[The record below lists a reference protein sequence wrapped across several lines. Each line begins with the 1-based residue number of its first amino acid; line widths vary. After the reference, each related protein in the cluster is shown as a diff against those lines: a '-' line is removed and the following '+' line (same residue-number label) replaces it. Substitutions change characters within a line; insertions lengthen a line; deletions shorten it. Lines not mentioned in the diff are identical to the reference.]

1 MQSSERLLW
10 RIEFLVA
17 IALEKRFLQSDIRY
31 DYTTTSKHPENCF
44 TMSKPTEKYFFF
56 AELRPKLSFKKQKK
70 LTSWTEMT
78 LTKTH
83 YSKNNVLKIKY

>member
-31 DYTTTSKHPENCF
+31 DYTTTSKTPR
-44 TMSKPTEKYFFF
+44 
-56 AELRPKLSFKKQKK
+56 ELLYD
-70 LTSWTEMT
+70 E
-78 LTKTH
+78 
-83 YSKNNVLKIKY
+83 